1 MTPTN
6 VHSAV
11 RTPTG
16 LWIPAGAGL
25 LFLLLP
31 LVALLLRIDWAGV
44 PAVLTTPAALRALGL
59 SLVTAGI
66 ATACCV
72 VLGVPLA
79 VQLSRLHGWFGQ
91 LLRSVVMMPLV
102 LPPLVGGL
110 ALLMLLGRG
119 GVLGE
124 ALLSLGLRIPFTT
137 AAVVLAQIFVAL
149 PFLVISVEGAMR
161 SADPDYRWVA
171 EGLGARPAT
180 VLRRVTL
187 PMLRPALVSG
197 VGLSFTRALGEFG
210 ATAMFAGNAEGVTQT
225 IPLAIYTAFN
235 GAGVGQDTALAL
247 ALMLICIAFVTL
259 VVRWPAPAER
269 VQRGQRGEVMS

>member
-6 VHSAV
+6 VHPAV
-11 RTPTG
+11 RSPTG
-16 LWIPAGAGL
+16 LWIPAGLGL

-44 PAVLTTPAALRALGL
+44 PAVLNTPAALRALGL

-161 SADPDYRWVA
+161 SADPDYRRVA

-269 VQRGQRGEVMS
+269 VQRGEVMS